1 MNIFDA
7 VTVTGKV
14 TQGTA
19 ASGAQDLIRLGE
31 AQMLLATLFQG
42 AWLAGTAYTAGQM
55 VTADGALWL
64 ARANNTGLEPSGSPT
79 QWLELMT
86 SSAGAQGAQG
96 SAGAQGALGAQGVAG
111 AQGSQGAG
119 SNGASA
125 YVYVGYASDAIGTG
139 FTTTFNGALAYIA
152 VKATTAAISGPQASD
167 FAGLWKCYQGA
178 QGAQGSQ
185 GTQGT
190 QGFQGAQGAQGS
202 QGNIG
207 LTGTTGAQGNQ
218 GSAGSNGAQGPQGTQ
233 GAGVQG
239 AQGVQGAGAQGAQ
252 GAQGAGGSGGV
263 AQVLPYTVSPTA
275 DGLTPANPALGAL
288 AYKFDGTGPLVGW
301 NTVTRAWNA

>member
-31 AQMLLATLFQG
+31 AQMLLSNLFQG
-42 AWLAGTAYTAGQM
+42 AWQSGTAYTAGQM

-64 ARANNTGLEPSGSPT
+64 ARGNSTGLEPSSNPT

-96 SAGAQGALGAQGVAG
+96 SSGAQGALGAQGVAG

-125 YVYVGYASDAIGTG
+125 YLYAAYASDAIGTG

-152 VKATTAAISGPQASD
+152 VKATAASISGPQASD

-190 QGFQGAQGAQGS
+190 QGFQGAQGPGRKAARAARGA
-202 QGNIG
+202 
-207 LTGTTGAQGNQ
+207 TGRKVRKEHKEPVCRAHKEFR
-218 GSAGSNGAQGPQGTQ
+218 GP
-233 GAGVQG
+233 ARK
-239 AQGVQGAGAQGAQ
+239 A
-252 GAQGAGGSGGV
+252 
-263 AQVLPYTVSPTA
+263 PRVSKGRKGQA
-275 DGLTPANPALGAL
+275 
-288 AYKFDGTGPLVGW
+288 
-301 NTVTRAWNA
+301 